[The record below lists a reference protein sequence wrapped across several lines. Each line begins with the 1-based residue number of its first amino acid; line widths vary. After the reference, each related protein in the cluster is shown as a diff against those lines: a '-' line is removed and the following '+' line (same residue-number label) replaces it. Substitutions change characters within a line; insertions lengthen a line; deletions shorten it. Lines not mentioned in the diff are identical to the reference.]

1 MQIHHEA
8 LSDVD
13 AYLAKTSSL
22 TLEDKRPEYERLLR
36 YAGAYH
42 AITPETRMLEVG
54 TGIGAVPILA
64 KLNGLNLKGL
74 EISPQ
79 LIAHAKAWGRQLG
92 VDPDIELE
100 NLETANLGE
109 ACYDVIICSSVFE
122 HVEYWY
128 DGVAKVYR
136 ALKPG
141 GVMFWESTNKW
152 TIKSGEY
159 PPMLFYGWLP
169 DWARYRL
176 RSRIHGPDIMKLGID
191 FHQFRYGQLSKA
203 FKKIGFSQVH
213 DILDF
218 TEADRFPS
226 PLKRRLIR
234 LAQRHWLF
242 RKLFLFQ
249 FPTTTFVL
257 VK

>member
-1 MQIHHEA
+1 MQIHHES

-13 AYLAKTSSL
+13 AYLANNGSQ
-22 TLEDKRPEYERLLR
+22 TLEDKRPEYDRLMR
-36 YAGAYH
+36 YVGAYH
-42 AITPETRMLEVG
+42 SITPQTRMLEVG

-64 KLNGLNLKGL
+64 KLNGLNLRGL

-79 LIAHAKAWGRQLG
+79 LIAHAKAWGKQLG
-92 VDPDIELE
+92 VDPDIVLD
-100 NLETANLGE
+100 NLETTDLGE
-109 ACYDVIICSSVFE
+109 NCYDIIICSSVFE

-128 DGVAKVYR
+128 EGLAKIYR

-169 DWARYRL
+169 DWARYQFRKW
-176 RSRIHGPDIMKLGID
+176 IHGPDIMKLGID
-191 FHQFRYGQLSKA
+191 FHQFRFGMLRKA
-203 FKKIGFSQVH
+203 FKRIGFSEIH

-218 TEADRFPS
+218 TDPNRAHS
-226 PLKRRLIR
+226 TLKRTFIR
-234 LAQRHWLF
+234 LSQRFWLF
-242 RKLFLFQ
+242 RKIFLFL